1 MTETKTWSI
10 RDLSIE
16 FDITPRTLRFY
27 EDKGLINPTRKGT
40 QRIYDRR
47 DKGRLALIL
56 RGKRLGFSLA
66 EIRDWLDLYD
76 LRDGQVAQAQ
86 VLMTASRQ
94 RMSALEQQR
103 RDLDET
109 IRELQGQMAQVE
121 SWLKQH
127 SQPIEAVPAEAA
139 D

>member
-66 EIRDWLDLYD
+66 EIRDWLDLYE

-86 VLMTASRQ
+86 VLMSASRV
-94 RMSALEQQR
+94 RMAALEQQR

-109 IRELQGQMAQVE
+109 IHELQRQMALVE
-121 SWLKQH
+121 SWLREH
-127 SQPIEAVPAEAA
+127 DMPVNPVPAEAA